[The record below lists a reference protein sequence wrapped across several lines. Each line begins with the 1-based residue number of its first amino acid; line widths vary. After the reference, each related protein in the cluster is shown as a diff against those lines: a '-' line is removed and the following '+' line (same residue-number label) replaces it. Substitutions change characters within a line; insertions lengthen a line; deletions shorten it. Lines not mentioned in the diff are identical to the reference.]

1 MILRV
6 TQYGEAVLQKKGK
19 KIERFDAAL
28 ERLAANMQET
38 MYAKE
43 GVGLAAQQVGKRLQL
58 CVIDLNLRGPEIDF
72 SYTFDG
78 RQPPLELLLPLTL
91 VNPHL
96 EPFPHLEVIYE
107 EGCLSFPGIRAEISR
122 PKSIRAD
129 FQDLQGAQHT
139 LICDG
144 HLARVIIHEVDHLN
158 GILFIDQMEPDALK
172 AIEPDL
178 KKLKRRT
185 RRWLKAQKI
194 KTGV

>member
-1 MILRV
+1 MKVNSGRSL
-6 TQYGEAVLQKKGK
+6 GQKKGK
-19 KIERFDAAL
+19 KVERFDIAL
-28 ERLAANMQET
+28 EQLAANMQET

-58 CVIDLNLRGPEIDF
+58 CVIDLQLRGPEIDF

-78 RQPPLELLLPLTL
+78 RQPPLELLLPLAL

-96 EPFPHLEVIYE
+96 EIVPHPEIIYE
-107 EGCLSFPGIRAEISR
+107 EGCLSFPGIRVEISR

-158 GILFIDQMEPDALK
+158 GILFIDRMEPDSLK
-172 AIEPDL
+172 AIEPSL
-178 KKLKRRT
+178 KTLKRRT
-185 RRWLKAQKI
+185 RDWLKAQK
-194 KTGV
+194 KRVKV

>member
-6 TQYGEAVLQKKGK
+6 TQYGEAVLRKKGRK
-19 KIERFDAAL
+19 VVRFDAAL
-28 ERLAANMQET
+28 QQLAANMQQT

-58 CVIDLNLRGPEIDF
+58 CVIDLQMRGPEIDF

-78 RQPPLELLLPLTL
+78 RQPPLDLLLPLTL

-96 EPFPHLEVIYE
+96 EPVPRPEVIYE
-107 EGCLSFPGIRAEISR
+107 EGCLSFPDICAEISR

-139 LICDG
+139 LTCDG
-144 HLARVIIHEVDHLN
+144 RLARVILHEVDHLN
-158 GILFIDQMEPDALK
+158 GILFIDRMEPDTLK
-172 AIEPDL
+172 AIEHSL
-178 KKLKRRT
+178 KTLKRRT
-185 RRWLKAQKI
+185 RDWLKTK
-194 KTGV
+194 KKRVEV